1 MTLLKLVACLLQAPV
16 PFLVGM
22 QHKTEDVR
30 ALVGGLVRVNVGKDK
45 VCPVDIRNHGSHCA

>member
-1 MTLLKLVACLLQAPV
+1 V

-45 VCPVDIRNHGSHCA
+45 VGEGIRAVATGSRGSQCALQIAPAEALS

>member
-1 MTLLKLVACLLQAPV
+1 M

-45 VCPVDIRNHGSHCA
+45 VGLGGEGCGHRSHGGQCT